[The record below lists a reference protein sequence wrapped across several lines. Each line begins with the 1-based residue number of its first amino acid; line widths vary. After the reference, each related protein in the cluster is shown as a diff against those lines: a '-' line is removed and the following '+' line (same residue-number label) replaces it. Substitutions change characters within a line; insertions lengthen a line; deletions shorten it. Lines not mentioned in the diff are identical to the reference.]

1 LDLRIFPPDGILEA
15 VAELPLSKSE
25 SARRLV
31 IDFIAGGAGALA
43 DASRLAECHDIEVL
57 RRALEMSGHADSID
71 LGASGTALRL
81 LAALYAATP
90 GVRCRLTGS
99 DSLRQRP
106 LAPLVD
112 ALREMG
118 ASITYCV
125 REGFAPIEIEGR
137 RLRGGDITLDASVSS
152 QFVSAL
158 MLASPL
164 MESPLRIATPGR
176 RSSSP
181 YLKMTAGMMTAAGVP
196 AEVDPDGVSVSSGSY
211 RVVDADVERDW
222 SAAAFWYEI
231 AALTAGWVTLP
242 GLREKSLQGDSLAA
256 SLFERLG
263 VITEFTAEGAGLSA
277 TPDLFSRLEADMSD
291 TPDMVPALAVTA
303 ALAGIPFELSGV
315 ANLRHK
321 ECDRLAALRDELAKI
336 GIPVTIEKYDD
347 LLRWDGTRLPV
358 REIPVFDSHADHRM
372 AMALAPVAVFIPGTV
387 IKDAGCVAKSY
398 PGFWQQL
405 QQAGFVL
412 ADPDEPMPDPQQQ

>member
-1 LDLRIFPPDGILEA
+1 MDLRIFPPDGILEA

-31 IDFIAGGAGALA
+31 IDFIAGGTGALA

-137 RLRGGDITLDASVSS
+137 RLRG
-152 QFVSAL
+152 
-158 MLASPL
+158 
-164 MESPLRIATPGR
+164 
-176 RSSSP
+176 
-181 YLKMTAGMMTAAGVP
+181 
-196 AEVDPDGVSVSSGSY
+196 
-211 RVVDADVERDW
+211 
-222 SAAAFWYEI
+222 
-231 AALTAGWVTLP
+231 
-242 GLREKSLQGDSLAA
+242 
-256 SLFERLG
+256 SLF
-263 VITEFTAEGAGLSA
+263 
-277 TPDLFSRLEADMSD
+277 
-291 TPDMVPALAVTA
+291 
-303 ALAGIPFELSGV
+303 
-315 ANLRHK
+315 RH
-321 ECDRLAALRDELAKI
+321 
-336 GIPVTIEKYDD
+336 
-347 LLRWDGTRLPV
+347 
-358 REIPVFDSHADHRM
+358 
-372 AMALAPVAVFIPGTV
+372 
-387 IKDAGCVAKSY
+387 
-398 PGFWQQL
+398 
-405 QQAGFVL
+405 
-412 ADPDEPMPDPQQQ
+412 

>member
-1 LDLRIFPPDGILEA
+1 MDLRIFPPDGILEA

-57 RRALEMSGHADSID
+57 RRALEMSGQADSID

-137 RLRGGDITLDASVSS
+137 RLRGGDITLDAAVSS
-152 QFVSAL
+152 QFVSA
-158 MLASPL
+158 
-164 MESPLRIATPGR
+164 
-176 RSSSP
+176 
-181 YLKMTAGMMTAAGVP
+181 
-196 AEVDPDGVSVSSGSY
+196 
-211 RVVDADVERDW
+211 
-222 SAAAFWYEI
+222 
-231 AALTAGWVTLP
+231 
-242 GLREKSLQGDSLAA
+242 
-256 SLFERLG
+256 
-263 VITEFTAEGAGLSA
+263 
-277 TPDLFSRLEADMSD
+277 
-291 TPDMVPALAVTA
+291 
-303 ALAGIPFELSGV
+303 
-315 ANLRHK
+315 
-321 ECDRLAALRDELAKI
+321 
-336 GIPVTIEKYDD
+336 
-347 LLRWDGTRLPV
+347 
-358 REIPVFDSHADHRM
+358 
-372 AMALAPVAVFIPGTV
+372 
-387 IKDAGCVAKSY
+387 
-398 PGFWQQL
+398 
-405 QQAGFVL
+405 
-412 ADPDEPMPDPQQQ
+412 

>member
-1 LDLRIFPPDGILEA
+1 MDLRIFPPDGILEA

-211 RVVDADVERDW
+211 RVVDADVERD
-222 SAAAFWYEI
+222 
-231 AALTAGWVTLP
+231 
-242 GLREKSLQGDSLAA
+242 
-256 SLFERLG
+256 
-263 VITEFTAEGAGLSA
+263 
-277 TPDLFSRLEADMSD
+277 
-291 TPDMVPALAVTA
+291 
-303 ALAGIPFELSGV
+303 
-315 ANLRHK
+315 
-321 ECDRLAALRDELAKI
+321 
-336 GIPVTIEKYDD
+336 
-347 LLRWDGTRLPV
+347 
-358 REIPVFDSHADHRM
+358 
-372 AMALAPVAVFIPGTV
+372 
-387 IKDAGCVAKSY
+387 
-398 PGFWQQL
+398 
-405 QQAGFVL
+405 
-412 ADPDEPMPDPQQQ
+412 